1 MASGLLCSPAVPP
14 VVLLL
19 VAALCSLISRCL
31 LIKAA
36 WSVSKRW
43 GFGIFLPFGPY
54 FFRRQYP
61 DDVQLARKFQ
71 LAAIPCVFIYVLIS
85 PEMIPDTRVAFV
97 RVGPPGQ
104 EKLALSLG
112 GHVFGRGGNSA
123 SSAPADAKAEQPTF
137 SAEERRFA
145 HEREMKRLAEWSEA
159 LRIRRRDLLKS
170 DVEGAR
176 AYDREATAYNAA
188 LAKANEESTVLASFA
203 SR

>member
-1 MASGLLCSPAVPP
+1 MPP
-14 VVLLL
+14 VVFLLL
-19 VAALCSLISRCL
+19 AVLCGLISRCL

-36 WSVSKRW
+36 WCVSKRW

-61 DDVQLARKFQ
+61 EDVQRARMFQ
-71 LAAIPCVFIYVLIS
+71 LAAIPFVFIYVLVS
-85 PEMIPDTRVAFV
+85 PELIPDTRVAFV

-112 GHVFGRGGNSA
+112 GHVFGGGGAIA
-123 SSAPADAKAEQPTF
+123 SRATEMPQQQPTA
-137 SAEERRFA
+137 SLEERRVA
-145 HEREMKRLAEWSEA
+145 LEREMKRLGQWSET

-176 AYDREATAYNAA
+176 AYDRDAIAYNAA
-188 LAKANEESTVLASFA
+188 LAKANEESMALGSLAS
-203 SR
+203 R

>member
-1 MASGLLCSPAVPP
+1 MPP

-19 VAALCSLISRCL
+19 LAALCSLISRCL

-71 LAAIPCVFIYVLIS
+71 LAAIPCVFLYVLIS
-85 PEMIPDTRVAFV
+85 PEMIPDTRVAFI

-112 GHVFGRGGNSA
+112 GHVFGGGG
-123 SSAPADAKAEQPTF
+123 SSVSTALTEAKAEQPTF
-137 SAEERRFA
+137 SPEERRIA
-145 HEREMKRLAEWSEA
+145 HEREMKRLTDWSEA

-176 AYDREATAYNAA
+176 AYDRDATAYNEA
-188 LAKANEESTVLASFA
+188 LAKANHESMALASFA